1 MALTEQWYAGR
12 NVLITGGLG
21 FIGSTLAIR
30 MVSLG
35 ANVTIVDAMVP
46 EFGGNWKN
54 IEPIREQVRIY
65 QDDMR
70 SFQALPQI
78 VKGQQAIF
86 HLAGQV
92 SHGDSMR
99 EPLTDLGVN
108 CVSTMNLVEAC
119 RVHNPGARIVYT
131 STRQVYGTPQ
141 HLPVREDHPVLPVD
155 VNGIN
160 KLAAEYYHLLYD
172 RVYDVKSTVLRLT
185 NTYGPRLQIQNDRQ
199 GFIGVFLKRCLMN
212 QEIQIFGDGK
222 QIRDFNYVDDVVD
235 ALVLSLLHDEC
246 FGHVFNLGSTTD
258 RYSLLDFIETLA
270 AVAELR
276 YKIVPFPDDKKLI
289 DIGDYYGDYSAFS
302 RVTGWQPR
310 TPLRQ
315 GLSQTLA
322 FIKENRANYLK
333 S

>member
-1 MALTEQWYAGR
+1 LVDDESWYLGR
-12 NVLITGGLG
+12 SVLITGGLG
-21 FIGSTLAIR
+21 FIGSSLAIR
-30 MVSLG
+30 MVALG
-35 ANVTIVDAMVP
+35 AKVTLIDAMIP

-54 IEPIREQVRIY
+54 IEPIREQVRIF

-70 SFQALPQI
+70 NFQALSQI
-78 VKGQQAIF
+78 VKGQEAIF

-141 HLPVREDHPVLPVD
+141 TLPVKEDHPVLPVD

-160 KLAAEYYHLLYD
+160 KLAAEYYHLLYH

-199 GFIGVFLKRCLMN
+199 GFIGVFLKRCLSGK
-212 QEIQIFGDGK
+212 EIQIFGDGM
-222 QIRDFNYVDDVVD
+222 QVRDFNYVDDVVD
-235 ALVLSLLHDEC
+235 ALVLSLLHDKC
-246 FGHVFNLGSTTD
+246 FGHVFNLGSTD
-258 RYSLLDFIETLA
+258 RYGLLKFVQTLSTLTD
-270 AVAELR
+270 VT
-276 YKIVPFPDDKKLI
+276 YKLVPFPADKKLI
-289 DIGDYYGDYSAFS
+289 DIGDYYGDYDAFS
-302 RVTGWQPR
+302 AVTGWQPK
-310 TPLRQ
+310 TNLRE
-315 GLSQTLA
+315 GLAKTLA
-322 FIKENRANYLK
+322 FYQAHRTHYLTT
-333 S
+333 

>member
-1 MALTEQWYAGR
+1 MAYDESWYSGR
-12 NVLITGGLG
+12 TVLITGGLG
-21 FIGSTLAIR
+21 FIGSSLAMR

-35 ANVTIVDAMVP
+35 AKVTLIDAMIP

-54 IEPIREQVRIY
+54 IEPIREHVRIF

-70 SFQALPQI
+70 NYQALSQI
-78 VKGQQAIF
+78 VKGQDAIF

-119 RVHNPGARIVYT
+119 RVHNPGTRIVYT

-141 HLPVREDHPVLPVD
+141 KLPVKEDHPVLPVD

-160 KLAAEYYHLLYD
+160 KLAAEYYHLLYH

-199 GFIGVFLKRCLMN
+199 GFIGVFLKRCLTGK
-212 QEIQIFGDGK
+212 EIQIFGDGM
-222 QIRDFNYVDDVVD
+222 QVRDFNYVDDVVQ
-235 ALVLSLLHDEC
+235 ALELSLLHDQC
-246 FGHVFNLGSTTD
+246 FGQVFNLGSTD
-258 RYSLLDFIETLA
+258 RFGLLDFVQTLA
-270 AVAELR
+270 SLTEVT
-276 YKIVPFPDDKKLI
+276 YKLVPFPADKKLI

-302 RVTGWQPR
+302 NATGWEPR
-310 TPLRQ
+310 TNLAD
-315 GLSQTLA
+315 GLAKTLEFYQA
-322 FIKENRANYLK
+322 HRANYLNP
-333 S
+333 

>member
-1 MALTEQWYAGR
+1 MALTEDWYAGR

-21 FIGSTLAIR
+21 FIGSSLAIR

-35 ANVTIVDAMVP
+35 AHVTIVDSMIP
-46 EFGGNWKN
+46 DFGGNWKN
-54 IEPIREQVRIY
+54 IEPIRERVRIY

-70 SFQALPQI
+70 SFHALAQI
-78 VKGQQAIF
+78 VRGQEAIF

-119 RVHNPGARIVYT
+119 RQHNPGCRIVYT

-172 RVYDVKSTVLRLT
+172 RVYDVRSTVLRLT

-199 GFIGVFLKRCLMN
+199 GFIGVFLKRCLTG
-212 QEIQIFGDGK
+212 QEILIYGDG
-222 QIRDFNYVDDVVD
+222 QQVRDFNYVDDVVQ
-235 ALVLSLLHDEC
+235 ALVASLLHDEC

-258 RYSLLDFIETLA
+258 RYSLLDFVRSL
-270 AVAELR
+270 AELCDIR
-276 YKIVPFPDDKKLI
+276 YRIVPFPDDKKLI

-302 RVTGWQPR
+302 AITGWQPEVS
-310 TPLRQ
+310 LRE
-315 GLSQTLA
+315 GLRQTLA
-322 FIKENRANYLK
+322 FYQTNRTSYLK

>member
-1 MALTEQWYAGR
+1 MAPNASWYAGR
-12 NVLITGGLG
+12 AVLITGGLG
-21 FIGSTLAIR
+21 FIGSSLAIR

-35 ANVTIVDAMVP
+35 AKVTLLDSMIP

-70 SFQALPQI
+70 NFHALAQI
-78 VKGQQAIF
+78 VKGQEAIF

-108 CVSTMNLVEAC
+108 CVSTMNLVEVC

-160 KLAAEYYHLLYD
+160 KLAAEYYHLLYH
-172 RVYDVKSTVLRLT
+172 RVYDVRSTVLRLT

-199 GFIGVFLKRCLMN
+199 GFIGVFLKRCLTG
-212 QEIQIFGDGK
+212 QEIAIFGDGK
-222 QIRDFNYVDDVVD
+222 QVRDFNYVDDVVD
-235 ALVLSLLHDEC
+235 ALVVSLLHEEC
-246 FGHVFNLGSTTD
+246 FGQVFNLGSQD
-258 RYSLLDFIETLA
+258 RFNLLDFVETLA
-270 AVAELR
+270 RVAPVEH
-276 YKIVPFPDDKKLI
+276 KIIPFPADKKLI
-289 DIGDYYGDYSAFS
+289 DIGDYYGDYSAFT

-310 TPLRQ
+310 VNLLE
-315 GLSQTLA
+315 GLTRTLA
-322 FIKENRANYLK
+322 FYQTNRNDYLK

>member
-1 MALTEQWYAGR
+1 MDKAQDWYKHR
-12 NVLITGGLG
+12 SVLITGGLG
-21 FIGSTLAIR
+21 FIGSSLAIR
-30 MVSLG
+30 MVELG
-35 ANVTIVDAMVP
+35 AQVTILDSMVP

-54 IEPIREQVRIY
+54 IEPIREKVRIY

-70 SFQALPQI
+70 NFQALGQI
-78 VKGQQAIF
+78 VKDQSVIF

-108 CVSTMNLVEAC
+108 CVSTMNLVESC
-119 RVHNPGARIVYT
+119 RIHNPAARIVYT
-131 STRQVYGTPQ
+131 STRQVYGTPE

-172 RVYDVKSTVLRLT
+172 RVYGVKSTVLRLT

-199 GFIGVFLKRCLMN
+199 GFIGVFLKRCLN
-212 QEIQIFGDGK
+212 GHEIQIFGDGK

-235 ALVLSLLHDEC
+235 ALLLAAHNEAC
-246 FGHVFNLGSTTD
+246 FGHVFNLGSVQD
-258 RYSLLDFIETLA
+258 RYSLMDFVETLA
-270 AVAELR
+270 ELAEIS
-276 YKIVPFPDDKKLI
+276 YKVVPFPSDKKLI

-302 RVTGWQPR
+302 RLTGWQPR
-310 TPLRQ
+310 VLLRE
-315 GLSQTLA
+315 GLSRTLA
-322 FIKENRANYLK
+322 FYKTHRANYLK
-333 S
+333 P

>member
-1 MALTEQWYAGR
+1 LVYDESWYSGR
-12 NVLITGGLG
+12 SVLITGGLG
-21 FIGSTLAIR
+21 FIGSSLAIR
-30 MVSLG
+30 MVALG
-35 ANVTIVDAMVP
+35 ARVTLLDAMIK

-54 IEPIREQVRIY
+54 IEPIREQVRVF

-70 SFQALPQI
+70 NFQALSQV
-78 VKGQQAIF
+78 VKGQDAIF

-119 RVHNPGARIVYT
+119 RIHNPNARIAYT

-141 HLPVREDHPVLPVD
+141 TLPVKEDHPVLPID

-160 KLAAEYYHLLYD
+160 KLAAEYYHLLYH
-172 RVYDVKSTVLRLT
+172 RVYDLKSTVLRLT

-199 GFIGVFLKRCLMN
+199 GFISVFLKRCLSGR
-212 QEIQIFGDGK
+212 EIHIFGDGM
-222 QIRDFNYVDDVVD
+222 QVRDFNYVDDVVQ
-235 ALVLSLLHDEC
+235 ALVLALLHDQC
-246 FGHVFNLGSTTD
+246 FGHVFNLGSRD
-258 RYSLLDFIETLA
+258 RYGLLNFVQTLA
-270 AVAELR
+270 TLTDVTYQL
-276 YKIVPFPDDKKLI
+276 VPFPADKKLI

-302 RVTGWQPR
+302 DITGWQPQIN
-310 TPLRQ
+310 LRE
-315 GLSQTLA
+315 GLAKTLA
-322 FIKENRANYLK
+322 YYQAHRINYLT